1 MNAGEPGKLSG
12 YGGMESPPRGVRGD
26 GSPRTGRSGGV
37 VPPRKALTPD
47 EIVAELRDGMTIGI
61 GGWGSRRKP
70 MALVRAIL
78 RSGLRDLTIVCYAGP
93 DAGLLVA
100 SGQAKRIVTGFATLD
115 SIALEPHFRRAR
127 QDGTVELTELDEGM
141 LHWGLLAAAHRL
153 PFLPIRAGLHSG
165 VLGVNPGLRTVRSP
179 YGDPYGLGEELVAMP
194 ALRLDAALV
203 HMNRADA
210 AGNGQYLGPDPY
222 FDDLFC
228 LAAERAYVSCEQI
241 VPTFGGPPQ
250 SLLLNRGMVHGVAET
265 TNGAHFT
272 SCVPDYGRDEA
283 FQVRYAA
290 AAADPDAWAKFRA
303 KYLDGDEASYQKSIR
318 EFAA

>member
-1 MNAGEPGKLSG
+1 M
-12 YGGMESPPRGVRGD
+12 
-26 GSPRTGRSGGV
+26 TF
-37 VPPRKALTPD
+37 LTPD
-47 EIVAELRDGMTIGI
+47 EVVAELRDGMTIGI

-70 MALVRAIL
+70 MALVRAIV
-78 RSGLRDLTIVCYAGP
+78 RSPLKNLTIVSYAGP
-93 DAGLLVA
+93 HVGLLVA
-100 SGQAKRIVTGFATLD
+100 SGQAKRIVTGFASLD

-153 PFLPIRAGLHSG
+153 PFLPIRAGLRSG
-165 VLGVNPGLRTVRSP
+165 VLEVNPELRTVRSP
-179 YGDPYGLGEELVAMP
+179 YSGGEELVAMP

-241 VPTFGGPPQ
+241 VPSLSGPPQ
-250 SLLLNRGMVHGVAET
+250 TLLLNRAMVHAVAQT
-265 TNGAHFT
+265 PNGAHFT

-283 FQVRYAA
+283 FQAHYARA
-290 AAADPDAWAKFRA
+290 AGNAEEWQRFRA
-303 KYLDGDEASYQKSIR
+303 EYLDGDEAAYQEAVR
-318 EFAA
+318 R

>member
-1 MNAGEPGKLSG
+1 MTLMAPE
-12 YGGMESPPRGVRGD
+12 EV
-26 GSPRTGRSGGV
+26 
-37 VPPRKALTPD
+37 
-47 EIVAELRDGMTIGI
+47 VAELRDGMTIGI

-78 RSGLRDLTIVCYAGP
+78 RSPLKNLTIVCYAGP

-100 SGQAKRIVTGFATLD
+100 SGQAKRIVTGFASLD

-127 QDGTVELTELDEGM
+127 QDAAVELTELDEGM

-153 PFLPIRAGLHSG
+153 PFLPIRAGLRSG
-165 VLGVNPGLRTVRSP
+165 VLEVNPELRTIRSP
-179 YGDPYGLGEELVAMP
+179 YGDPFGIGEELVAMP

-241 VPTFGGPPQ
+241 VPSGDFASAPPQ
-250 SLLLNRGMVHGVAET
+250 SLLLNRAMVHAVAET
-265 TNGAHFT
+265 PNGAHFT

-283 FQVRYAA
+283 FQAHYAR
-290 AAADPDAWAKFRA
+290 AAADPEEWQRFTAR
-303 KYLDGDEASYQKSIR
+303 YLEGDEVAYQQAVQ

>member
-1 MNAGEPGKLSG
+1 MTL
-12 YGGMESPPRGVRGD
+12 M
-26 GSPRTGRSGGV
+26 
-37 VPPRKALTPD
+37 TPE

-78 RSGLRDLTIVCYAGP
+78 RSPLKNLTVVCYAGP

-100 SGQAKRIVTGFATLD
+100 SGQAKRIVTGFASLD

-153 PFLPIRAGLHSG
+153 PFLPIRAGLGSG
-165 VLGVNPGLRTVRSP
+165 VLEVNPELRTIRSP
-179 YGDPYGLGEELVAMP
+179 YGDPFGLGEELVAMP

-241 VPTFGGPPQ
+241 VP
-250 SLLLNRGMVHGVAET
+250 SL
-265 TNGAHFT
+265 
-272 SCVPDYGRDEA
+272 
-283 FQVRYAA
+283 VR
-290 AAADPDAWAKFRA
+290 AAADPAAQPGHGARRRGNAERRA
-303 KYLDGDEASYQKSIR
+303 LHQLRPRLRPRRGVPGALRPGRRRPGGMETVPRAVPGRRRGQLSAGSN
-318 EFAA
+318 

>member
-1 MNAGEPGKLSG
+1 MTL
-12 YGGMESPPRGVRGD
+12 M
-26 GSPRTGRSGGV
+26 
-37 VPPRKALTPD
+37 TP
-47 EIVAELRDGMTIGI
+47 EEVVAELRDGMTIGI

-70 MALVRAIL
+70 MALVRAIG
-78 RSGLRDLTIVCYAGP
+78 RSPLKNLTIVCYAGP

-100 SGQAKRIVTGFATLD
+100 SGQAKRIVTGFASLD

-127 QDGTVELTELDEGM
+127 QDAAVELTELDEGM

-153 PFLPIRAGLHSG
+153 PFLPIRAGLRSG
-165 VLGVNPGLRTVRSP
+165 VLEVNPELRTIRSP
-179 YGDPYGLGEELVAMP
+179 YGDPFGIGEELVAMP

-241 VPTFGGPPQ
+241 VPSGDFASAPPQ
-250 SLLLNRGMVHGVAET
+250 SLLLNRAMVHAVAET
-265 TNGAHFT
+265 PNGAHFT

-283 FQVRYAA
+283 FQAYYAR
-290 AAADPDAWAKFRA
+290 AAADPEEWQRFRA
-303 KYLDGDEASYQKSIR
+303 EYLDGDEAAYQQAVQ
-318 EFAA
+318 ELTG

>member
-1 MNAGEPGKLSG
+1 MTL
-12 YGGMESPPRGVRGD
+12 M
-26 GSPRTGRSGGV
+26 
-37 VPPRKALTPD
+37 TPE

-78 RSGLRDLTIVCYAGP
+78 RSPLKNLTVVCYAGP

-100 SGQAKRIVTGFATLD
+100 SGQAKRIVTGFASLD

-153 PFLPIRAGLHSG
+153 PFLPIRAGLGSG
-165 VLGVNPGLRTVRSP
+165 VLEVNPELRTIRSP
-179 YGDPYGLGEELVAMP
+179 YGDPFGLGEELVAMP

-241 VPTFGGPPQ
+241 VPSRCPGRRRPCCSTGPWCTPWRKRRTARTSPAASPTTAATRRSRRATPGPPPT
-250 SLLLNRGMVHGVAET
+250 RR
-265 TNGAHFT
+265 NGNGSARSTWT
-272 SCVPDYGRDEA
+272 STRPAISR
-283 FQVRYAA
+283 Q
-290 AAADPDAWAKFRA
+290 
-303 KYLDGDEASYQKSIR
+303 
-318 EFAA
+318 

>member
-1 MNAGEPGKLSG
+1 MT
-12 YGGMESPPRGVRGD
+12 RGVPG
-26 GSPRTGRSGGV
+26 GR
-37 VPPRKALTPD
+37 PPGLALTPD
-47 EIVAELRDGMTIGI
+47 DVVAELRDGMTIGI

-70 MALVRAIL
+70 MALVRAIV
-78 RSGLRDLTIVCYAGP
+78 RSPLKNLTIVSYAGP
-93 DAGLLVA
+93 DVGLLVA
-100 SGQAKRIVTGFATLD
+100 SGQAKRIVTGFASLD

-153 PFLPIRAGLHSG
+153 PFLPIRAGLRSG
-165 VLGVNPGLRTVRSP
+165 VLEVNPELRTVRSP
-179 YGDPYGLGEELVAMP
+179 YSGGEELVAMP

-241 VPTFGGPPQ
+241 VPSLSGPPQ
-250 SLLLNRGMVHGVAET
+250 TLLLNRAMVHAVVQT
-265 TNGAHFT
+265 PNGAHFT
-272 SCVPDYGRDEA
+272 SCVPDYGRHEA
-283 FQVRYAA
+283 FQAHYARA
-290 AAADPDAWAKFRA
+290 AGDAEEWQRFRA
-303 KYLDGDEASYQKSIR
+303 EYLDGDEAAYQEAVR
-318 EFAA
+318 R